1 MGNAAGRKVLIVDDE
16 ADLRLVLGE
25 FLRHGGWTVLE
36 AEDGDA
42 ALWLAVSQHPDVIIL
57 DVMMREREDGFGVY
71 RELKGDRRT
80 EHIPVIFLTAFNEL
94 ELGLPHTGATVAERF
109 GVPEPEAF
117 VNKPFDIEEVR
128 AALTQIFGE

>member
-1 MGNAAGRKVLIVDDE
+1 MGDTAGRRALIVDDE

-25 FLRHGGWTVLE
+25 FLRQEGWSILE

-42 ALWLAVSQHPDVIIL
+42 ALFLAISQHPDVIIL

-80 EHIPVIFLTAFNEL
+80 EHIPVVFLTAFNEL
-94 ELGLPHTGATVAERF
+94 ELGIPHTGATVAERF
-109 GVPEPEAF
+109 GVPEPEGF
-117 VNKPFDIEEVR
+117 VNKPFDMEEVR
-128 AALTQIFGE
+128 AALAAIFGE

>member
-1 MGNAAGRKVLIVDDE
+1 MGDTAGRRALIVDDE
-16 ADLRLVLGE
+16 ADFRLVLGE
-25 FLRHGGWTVLE
+25 FLRQEGWTVLE

-42 ALWLAVSQHPDVIIL
+42 ALFLAISQHPDVIIL

-117 VNKPFDIEEVR
+117 VNKPFDIEEIR
-128 AALTQIFGE
+128 GALARIFGE

>member
-1 MGNAAGRKVLIVDDE
+1 MGNAAGRTALVVDDE

-25 FLRHGGWTVLE
+25 FLRQDGWSVLE

-42 ALWLAVSQHPDVIIL
+42 ALWLAISQHPDVIIL

-71 RELKGDRRT
+71 RELREDRRT
-80 EHIPVIFLTAFNEL
+80 AHIPVIFMTAFNEL
-94 ELGLPHTGATVAERF
+94 ELGIPHTGATVAERF

-117 VNKPFDIEEVR
+117 VNKPFDMGEVQ
-128 AALTQIFGE
+128 AALAGIFGE